1 MPAKLFH
8 KFTKPEDVK
17 QSDWNRW
24 IREGYTAAGLLWV
37 QHYALK
43 HFEPGAVQRYQYS
56 PRKDKYR
63 RKRAAIARARG
74 EQPADWV
81 FSGVARGIARMRAAN
96 PFMARVNARA
106 TSNKQFVQVPIPIGH
121 AIRPGRTD
129 LSSELGRL
137 TNDEMIAM
145 TRVVR
150 EHLAERLRQHSVRKI
165 TVTIG
170 AAA

>member
-8 KFTKPEDVK
+8 KFTKPDDVK

-24 IREGYTAAGLLWV
+24 IREGYTVAGLLWV
-37 QHYALK
+37 EMYALK
-43 HFEPGAVQRYQYS
+43 HFGPGAIHRYGYRA
-56 PRKDKYR
+56 RKEKYR
-63 RKRAAIARARG
+63 RRRGAIAKGRG
-74 EQPADWV
+74 EPNQDWV

-96 PFMARVNARA
+96 PFVARVIARA
-106 TSNKQFVQVPIPIGH
+106 TSNAQYVQVPIPIGH
-121 AIRPGRTD
+121 AVPAGYAD
-129 LSSELGRL
+129 ELGRL
-137 TNDEMIAM
+137 TNDEMKHM

-150 EHLAERLRQHSVRKI
+150 EHLTEKLREHSVRKI